1 MQFTNSFEVSL
12 PPEEAWPLLMDLP
25 VIVPCMPGAE
35 LVEQTDARHLKAKVS
50 VRLGPVGLVFLCDAE
65 FTELDDV
72 ARKATVAATGADA
85 KGRGTAQATIDFQC
99 QPSAV
104 GSKILITTELAL
116 SGAVAQ
122 YGRGAG
128 LIQNVANQ
136 IILQFARNLET
147 RIGQIKA
154 HAKAGGAQAS
164 SELSEVPSLDRGQ
177 PFNAASREHPPMGHN
192 GAGGDAFTQGYRQG
206 FGAGFSSGHAAGMA
220 AAVALQRAG
229 QPVVLPGELP
239 PLPPAQPIGGLSLIF
254 SSLWATVRGW
264 FGGRSH

>member
-35 LVEQTDARHLKAKVS
+35 LVEQIDARKLKAKVS

-72 ARKATVAATGADA
+72 AHKATVQATGADA
-85 KGRGTAQATIDFQC
+85 KGRGTAQASIDFWC

-104 GSKILITTELAL
+104 GSKILITTDLAL

-136 IILQFARNLET
+136 IIQQFARNLEI

-164 SELSEVPSLDRGQ
+164 SELSALPSMERDQ
-177 PFNAASREHPPMGHN
+177 AFTSAPREPVSMGN
-192 GAGGDAFTQGYRQG
+192 TGAGSDAFTQGFRQG

-239 PLPPAQPIGGLSLIF
+239 PLPPSQPIGGLSLIF

-264 FGGRSH
+264 FGGRAN

>member
-12 PPEEAWPLLMDLP
+12 PPEDAWPLLMDLP

-35 LVEQTDARHLKAKVS
+35 LLEQKDERNLKAQVS
-50 VRLGPVGLVFLCDAE
+50 VRLGPVGLVFVCDAQ
-65 FTELDDV
+65 FTELDHEG
-72 ARKATVAATGADA
+72 RKATVEATGADA
-85 KGRGTAQATIDFQC
+85 KGRGTAQASINFRC

-104 GSKILITTELAL
+104 GSKILITTDLAL

-122 YGRGAG
+122 YGRGVG

-136 IILQFARNLET
+136 IIVQFARNLET

-154 HAKAGGAQAS
+154 HAAAGAVPASAQTPALTSLERDGPFAARDAVPRSGGA
-164 SELSEVPSLDRGQ
+164 D
-177 PFNAASREHPPMGHN
+177 
-192 GAGGDAFTQGYRQG
+192 GDAFTQGFRQG
-206 FGAGFSSGHAAGMA
+206 YGAGFSAGHAAGMA

-239 PLPPAQPIGGLSLIF
+239 PLPPSQPIGGISLIF

-264 FGGRSH
+264 FGGGPR

>member
-35 LVEQTDARHLKAKVS
+35 LVEQIDARNLKAKVS
-50 VRLGPVGLVFLCDAE
+50 VRLGPVGLVFLCDAQ

-72 ARKATVAATGADA
+72 AHKATVQATGADA
-85 KGRGTAQATIDFQC
+85 KGRGTAQASIDFQC

-104 GSKILITTELAL
+104 GSKILITTDLAL

-136 IILQFARNLET
+136 IVVQFARNLET

-154 HAKAGGAQAS
+154 HAKAGGAQAAPAM
-164 SELSEVPSLDRGQ
+164 PSMAHG
-177 PFNAASREHPPMGHN
+177 PAVAAAS
-192 GAGGDAFTQGYRQG
+192 GAPGAMGGDAYTQGYRQG
-206 FGAGFSSGHAAGMA
+206 YAAGVAAGHALGMA
-220 AAVALQRAG
+220 TAVALQRAG

-239 PLPPAQPIGGLSLIF
+239 PLPPSQPIGGLSLIF

-264 FGGRSH
+264 FGGRAH